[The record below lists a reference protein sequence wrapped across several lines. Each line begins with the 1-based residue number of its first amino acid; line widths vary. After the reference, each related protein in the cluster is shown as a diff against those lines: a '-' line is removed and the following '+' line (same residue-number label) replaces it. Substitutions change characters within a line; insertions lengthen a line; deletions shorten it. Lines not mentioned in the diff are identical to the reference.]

1 MGNVVEAIVD
11 KRSYKRKN
19 KMRTTF
25 KCGELT
31 LSFHGES
38 ENMSVKLV
46 REKNGFQ
53 EKTEMKLMEGEKG
66 IVLEGTKRGNEE
78 INYSSNGI
86 QVEEQKEAIADFGLG
101 WMDRLVDE
109 PQEDIDDME
118 QGDDEVEEKI
128 EDPVDTLKQVFE
140 LSEFVDLIKTF
151 LAGEI

>member
-1 MGNVVEAIVD
+1 
-11 KRSYKRKN
+11 
-19 KMRTTF
+19 MRTTF
-25 KCGELT
+25 KCGELN
-31 LSFHGES
+31 LSFQGES

-53 EKTEMKLMEGEKG
+53 EKTVMKLMEGEKG
-66 IVLEGTKRGNEE
+66 IVLEGTKRGTEE

>member
-1 MGNVVEAIVD
+1 
-11 KRSYKRKN
+11 
-19 KMRTTF
+19 MRTTF
-25 KCGELT
+25 KCGELN
-31 LSFHGES
+31 LSFQGES

-53 EKTEMKLMEGEKG
+53 EKTVMKLMEGEKG

-101 WMDRLVDE
+101 WMDRLVDD